1 MLPRIGWHGSS
12 NCGWLDR
19 RHLVKLLI
27 WLLALG
33 AALGG
38 VLLLIILAGQEAP
51 PPRLPTNARAD
62 AIVIDKTAHT
72 MTLYQEGQALRTY
85 AVSLGSG
92 GLEAKQREGD
102 KRTPEG
108 TYRIDSRNPRSSY
121 HLSLHISYPDAQDV
135 AAAQARGENA
145 GSDIMIHG
153 LRNGLGWFGTL
164 HRKFDWTAGCIAV
177 TNQEIEEIWRV
188 VADNAV
194 VEIRR

>member
-1 MLPRIGWHGSS
+1 ML
-12 NCGWLDR
+12 
-19 RHLVKLLI
+19 KTLI
-27 WLLALG
+27 WLVGLTTAF
-33 AALGG
+33 GG
-38 VLLLIILAGQEAP
+38 VLLLIILSGQETP
-51 PPRLPTNARAD
+51 PPPLPDTVRAD
-62 AIVIDKTAHT
+62 AIVIDKSAHT
-72 MTLYQEGQALRTY
+72 MTLLHQGQALRTY

-121 HLSLHISYPDAQDV
+121 HLSLHISYPSAQDI

-153 LRNGLGWFGTL
+153 LRNGLGWLGTL
-164 HRKFDWTAGCIAV
+164 HRKRDWTAGCIAV